1 MHNIARAFIDH
12 PEIPI
17 FLALAGGYF
26 FGRFQYKGLGLGAVT
41 ATLLCGVIL
50 GAVFQTGGDS
60 IHIDGVVKQVFFLL
74 FLFALGY
81 KLGPQFFSGLKG
93 DGLPQAVFTVI
104 LIVVG
109 LATVIVLAK
118 VLDYD
123 PGLAAGLASGAL
135 TQSAIIGVAQTSIA
149 DLNIGADTMRQWQD
163 LVSVGYAVTYIFG
176 TIGAAIYCGSIAPR
190 LLGIRDL
197 PASAKDLEKKLGF
210 REEVADVL
218 PAYDQIVRRSYRIVR
233 GLPERHGEGMT
244 VTEIEDFLRQ
254 ETGGRVSIAQVR
266 HDGKIVP
273 AAADLRVFPG
283 DDVAVSG
290 RREWV
295 IGGPITDLCEE
306 VDDPD
311 LLSYPL
317 EELDVVLTKHSVDG
331 MTIGQASADPDF
343 RGVYL
348 KRIMRAGHEIP
359 IASEVKLRQGDEVRL
374 VGERHLIENT
384 VALVGY
390 PERTTPETDMVTV
403 GLGVAVGAL
412 IGLPTLMVENIPLSL
427 TTSVG
432 ALLMGLL
439 IGWRRSKSPTFGRIP
454 PGAQWFFEGVG
465 LTAFIAIVGITSGP
479 GFIKGLQNY
488 GVSLFLAG
496 VVVTMVPLVL
506 MTFMARYVFKF
517 DPVLTLGMLTGAQ
530 TTTAAVGSVR
540 EAAKSSVPLLG
551 FTVPYAIG
559 NIFLSIGGAVVVAF
573 MA

>member
-1 MHNIARAFIDH
+1 MHHIAQAFIDH

-26 FGRFQYKGLGLGAVT
+26 FGKFQYKGLGLGAVT
-41 ATLLCGVIL
+41 ATLLCGVII
-50 GAVFQTGGDS
+50 GAVFQTDGDS
-60 IHIDGVVKQVFFLL
+60 IHIDGVVEQVFFLL

-109 LATVIVLAK
+109 LATVIALAK
-118 VLDYD
+118 VLNYD

-149 DLNIGADTMRQWQD
+149 DLNIAADTMRQWQD

-197 PASAKDLEKKLGF
+197 PASAKALEKKLGF
-210 REEVADVL
+210 QEEVANVL

-233 GLPERHGEGMT
+233 GRPERHGEGMT
-244 VTEIEDFLRQ
+244 VTEIESFLRQ
-254 ETGGRVSIAQVR
+254 ATGGRVSIAQVR

-295 IGGPITDLCEE
+295 IGGPIADLCEE

-317 EELDVVLTKHSVDG
+317 EELDVVLTERSVDG
-331 MTIGQASADPDF
+331 MTIAQASAAPDF

-374 VGERHLIENT
+374 VGERHLVENT
-384 VALVGY
+384 VSLVGY

-412 IGLPTLMVENIPLSL
+412 IGLPAVMVENIPLSL

-496 VVVTMVPLVL
+496 VVVTMVPLVV

>member
-1 MHNIARAFIDH
+1 MQIIAQAFIDH

-17 FLALAGGYF
+17 FLALAGGYY
-26 FGRFQYKGLGLGAVT
+26 FGKFQYKGLGLGAVT

-50 GAVFQTGGDS
+50 GAVFQTDDAT
-60 IHIDGVVKQVFFLL
+60 IQIDGVVKQVFFLL

-93 DGLPQAVFTVI
+93 DGLPQAIFTIV

-109 LATVIVLAK
+109 LAAVIILAK
-118 VLDYD
+118 LLDYD
-123 PGLAAGLASGAL
+123 PGLSAGLAAGAL

-149 DLNIGADTMRQWQD
+149 GLSESAETIQQWQD

-176 TIGAAIYCGSIAPR
+176 TIGAAIYCANIAPR
-190 LLGIRDL
+190 LLGIKDL
-197 PASAKDLEKKLGF
+197 PAAARDLERRLGF
-210 REEVADVL
+210 EEKVADVT
-218 PAYDQIVRRSYRIVR
+218 PAYDQIVRRSYQISGGR
-233 GLPERHGEGMT
+233 PEGWT
-244 VTEIEDFLRQ
+244 VSEAEQRMA
-254 ETGGRVSIAQVR
+254 EATGGRVVITQIRSGETMLPAHPDQRIA
-266 HDGKIVP
+266 
-273 AAADLRVFPG
+273 PG
-283 DDVAVSG
+283 DHVAVSG

-295 IGGPITDLCEE
+295 IAGPIADICVETDDRE
-306 VDDPD
+306 
-311 LLSYPL
+311 LLSYPM
-317 EELDVVLTKHSVDG
+317 EQIDVVVTKERVGG
-331 MTIGQASADPDF
+331 MTLREAAVDPDF

-348 KRIMRAGHEIP
+348 KRILRAGQEIP
-359 IASEVKLRQGDEVRL
+359 NAPEVTLQRGDEVRL
-374 VGERHLIENT
+374 VGEQ
-384 VALVGY
+384 ALVEKAVATIGY
-390 PERTTPETDMVTV
+390 PERSTPQTDMVTV
-403 GLGVAVGAL
+403 SLGIAIGAL
-412 IGLPTLMVENIPLSL
+412 IGLPSIMLGNVPLEL

-465 LTAFIAIVGITSGP
+465 LTAFIAVVGITSGP

-488 GVSLFLAG
+488 GVSLFVAG
-496 VVVTMVPLVL
+496 VVVTMVPLIV
-506 MTFMARYVFKF
+506 MTFLARYVFKF

-540 EAAKSSVPLLG
+540 EASQSSVPLLG

-559 NIFLSIGGAVVVAF
+559 NIFLSIGGAIVVGF